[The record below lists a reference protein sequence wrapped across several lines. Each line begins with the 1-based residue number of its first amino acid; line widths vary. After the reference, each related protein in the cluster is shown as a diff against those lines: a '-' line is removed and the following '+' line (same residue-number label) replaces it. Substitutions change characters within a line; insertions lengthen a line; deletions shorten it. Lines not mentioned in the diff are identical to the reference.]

1 MRIALALSLVCL
13 SGCQSAPKEPPQEY
27 FSYQKSE
34 QGMVQF
40 AYVVESGAKVSK
52 RGRGERKEKG
62 RSRSPQSAHEP
73 SKEDKSDVRGDEKST
88 IDPLLTRL
96 ERQLELRQ
104 LCLDGYFVTQTQRQ
118 QGSIQITGE
127 CR

>member
-1 MRIALALSLVCL
+1 MRIALALSFVCL

-34 QGMVQF
+34 QGVVQF
-40 AYVVESGAKVSK
+40 AYVIESGAKVSK
-52 RGRGERKEKG
+52 RGRGGRKEKG
-62 RSRSPQSAHEP
+62 RSPQSAHEP
-73 SKEDKSDVRGDEKST
+73 SKEDKSDVRGDEQST